1 MQDWPQPSLRTRRT
15 SWSSMSLTPSAEG
28 GLLAGTTLLPT
39 LPRPKGLTATLL
51 ISSYRTSTSASTP
64 WPAVSISLSQCFE
77 SNARLVFASHG
88 VVSPGPWLPSPVT
101 LLVPGLCIV
110 LVIILSS
117 SLCRFLCLAQRYC
130 LDYVFSL
137 PLVGSVQ
144 PAYISV
150 TKRLVTCLVHQE
162 ALLLTVSRSMWCA
175 RDTALANCAML
186 RPGTHGWSHIQFLTV
201 TTEHKHANRLQRSS
215 DCGAS
220 PRL

>member
-1 MQDWPQPSLRTRRT
+1 MASALAKDTADLLVLDVLNTFHRGWSLSRDY
-15 SWSSMSLTPSAEG
+15 LAANVASAQRVDG
-28 GLLAGTTLLPT
+28 DPT
-39 LPRPKGLTATLL
+39 HIVIRNFDFGIYT
-51 ISSYRTSTSASTP
+51 
-64 WPAVSISLSQCFE
+64 PAVSVSLSQCFE

-88 VVSPGPWLPSPVT
+88 VISPGPWLPSPVT

-117 SLCRFLCLAQRYC
+117 SLCRFLCLARRYC

-186 RPGTHGWSHIQFLTV
+186 RPGTHGWSHVQFLTV